1 MNMYEDCHV
10 PIWRPVLK
18 TFPVSEVLLA
28 LCVLFRASLSGR
40 VTESASFLFLLVKA
54 NCESFSP

>member
-1 MNMYEDCHV
+1 MNMYEDCYV

-40 VTESASFLFLLVKA
+40 VTESTSFLF
-54 NCESFSP
+54 FIG